1 MSRSRALSAQGKYLL
16 NMGMHPDYVP
26 VTKPKRKSF
35 IENKKNLAKKSLSKL
50 FCNFF
55 HTDYDDK
62 LEESVVKFKNSS
74 CKLYTVDNFNKNISK
89 LINNAITNLIYLV
102 LTEDD
107 KAANYNQARK
117 NFQYYMDVAKKAS
130 DEGDHQTA
138 VLIWSALSNTAIYRL
153 DFKLRKKDT
162 RILLEFQDKYGEFGK
177 GCSKHIINLK
187 EIRKNEEIP
196 SLMMLLINIG
206 KFKERGKALKRSQ
219 KFKNLKKAKY
229 AVDLKIEEISEAIKH
244 YKFKY
249 ISNDKLLGL
258 LKLYTDPYYSEKMF
272 KNTDEKNITL
282 KLLNLSNSIKNPKKQ
297 KRNTI

>member
-117 NFQYYMDVAKKAS
+117 NFQYYFHLFWGY
-130 DEGDHQTA
+130 E
-138 VLIWSALSNTAIYRL
+138 
-153 DFKLRKKDT
+153 
-162 RILLEFQDKYGEFGK
+162 
-177 GCSKHIINLK
+177 
-187 EIRKNEEIP
+187 
-196 SLMMLLINIG
+196 
-206 KFKERGKALKRSQ
+206 
-219 KFKNLKKAKY
+219 
-229 AVDLKIEEISEAIKH
+229 
-244 YKFKY
+244 
-249 ISNDKLLGL
+249 
-258 LKLYTDPYYSEKMF
+258 
-272 KNTDEKNITL
+272 
-282 KLLNLSNSIKNPKKQ
+282 
-297 KRNTI
+297 

>member
-1 MSRSRALSAQGKYLL
+1 
-16 NMGMHPDYVP
+16 
-26 VTKPKRKSF
+26 
-35 IENKKNLAKKSLSKL
+35 
-50 FCNFF
+50 
-55 HTDYDDK
+55 
-62 LEESVVKFKNSS
+62 
-74 CKLYTVDNFNKNISK
+74 
-89 LINNAITNLIYLV
+89 
-102 LTEDD
+102 
-107 KAANYNQARK
+107 
-117 NFQYYMDVAKKAS
+117 
-130 DEGDHQTA
+130 
-138 VLIWSALSNTAIYRL
+138 
-153 DFKLRKKDT
+153 
-162 RILLEFQDKYGEFGK
+162 
-177 GCSKHIINLK
+177 
-187 EIRKNEEIP
+187 
-196 SLMMLLINIG
+196 MMLLINIG